1 MAALEISLST
11 VPPELPR
18 GMFCPQV
25 FSAPHTTPVLRVW
38 VVFFQ
43 SQSSRDGRGIF
54 EQALAVAASEII
66 AVLHALVVWGVQH
79 PWEQALPAFRETC
92 ISLTRG
98 VWYTPKEA

>member
-38 VVFFQ
+38 VLFFNL
-43 SQSSRDGRGIF
+43 RVPGMEGGIF

-79 PWEQALPAFRETC
+79 P
-92 ISLTRG
+92 
-98 VWYTPKEA
+98 